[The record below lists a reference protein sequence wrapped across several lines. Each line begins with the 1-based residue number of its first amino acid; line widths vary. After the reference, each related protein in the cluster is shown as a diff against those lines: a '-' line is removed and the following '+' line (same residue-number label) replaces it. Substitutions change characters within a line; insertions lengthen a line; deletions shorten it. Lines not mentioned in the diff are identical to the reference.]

1 MKPELVEKLEDIV
14 GNDWVVT
21 SKEAMLDY
29 LMDET
34 APTVCPKPASD
45 VVLVKPNTAQET
57 SSILKLANE
66 WKVPVF
72 PRGGGTGLVGGCIPT
87 EDGILL
93 SLERMNRVIEVDR
106 ENLMIVIEA
115 GVTLEKLMEAADKAS
130 LSFPP
135 HPGDETAQVGGLVAC
150 NAGGARAVR
159 YGVMRNY
166 IKGIEVALP
175 TGEILNLGG
184 KLLKDVAG
192 YDLMHLIIGSQGTLG
207 VITKVVLRLYP
218 KSKETATL
226 IIPYEDRHHALK
238 TVPRILQEGM
248 IPLAIEYVERELME
262 KSAKELGKEWP
273 VKKGKAILIMIVTG
287 DSKEEVY
294 LDAERID
301 KIAREYNA
309 IDTLI
314 VESRK
319 KQNDILC
326 IRSNIYLTLKPYT
339 MDILDVAVPPAS
351 IAKLMDALDEIAKKH
366 NMYLPMYGHAGDGN
380 LHPHILMKKRGGVRE
395 EDLERVKK
403 EIYDITIR
411 LGGTITAEHGIGKIR
426 IKNLNQYLDEKA
438 IEIMKKIKKVF
449 DPNNILNPGTVV
461 PLSHGIFP

>member
-14 GNDWVVT
+14 GNEWVVT
-21 SKEAMLDY
+21 RKEAMLDY

-45 VVLVKPNTAQET
+45 VILVKPGTAQET
-57 SSILKLANE
+57 SSILKLANG

-87 EDGILL
+87 EDGIVL

-106 ENLMIVIEA
+106 ENLMIVVEA
-115 GVTLEKLMEAADKAS
+115 GVTLEKLMEAADEAG

-166 IKGIEVALP
+166 VKGIEVALP

-218 KSKETATL
+218 KFKETATL
-226 IIPYEDRHHALK
+226 IIPYEDRHDALK

-273 VKKGKAILIMIVTG
+273 VKKGKAILLIMVTG

-309 IDTLI
+309 VDTLI
-314 VESRK
+314 VESRR

-351 IAKLMDALDEIAKKH
+351 IAKLMDALDDIAKKY
-366 NMYLPMYGHAGDGN
+366 NTYLPMYGHAGDGN
-380 LHPHILMKKRGGVRE
+380 LHPHILMKKAGGVRE

-403 EIYDITIR
+403 EIYDVTVG

-461 PLSHGIFP
+461 PVSSAIFP

>member
-14 GNDWVVT
+14 GNEWVVT
-21 SKEAMLDY
+21 RKEAVLDY

-45 VVLVKPNTAQET
+45 VVLVKPATAQEI

-66 WKVPVF
+66 WTVPVF

-87 EDGILL
+87 EGGIVL

-106 ENLMIVIEA
+106 ENLMIVVEA
-115 GVTLEKLMEAADKAS
+115 GVTLEKLVEAADEAD

-166 IKGIEVALP
+166 VKGIEVVLP

-192 YDLMHLIIGSQGTLG
+192 YDLTDLIIGSQGTLG

-218 KSKETATL
+218 KFKETATL
-226 IIPYEDRHHALK
+226 IIPYEDRHEALR
-238 TVPRILQEGM
+238 TVPRILQEGT

-273 VKKGKAILIMIVTG
+273 VKKGKAILMVIVTG

-301 KIAREYNA
+301 EIAREYNA
-309 IDTLI
+309 VDTLI
-314 VESRK
+314 VESRR

-351 IAKLMDALDEIAKKH
+351 IAKLMDALDEIAKKY
-366 NMYLPMYGHAGDGN
+366 NMCLPMYGHAGDGN
-380 LHPHILMKKRGGVRE
+380 LHPHILMKKAGGVRE

-426 IKNLNQYLDEKA
+426 IQNLNQYLDKKA

-461 PLSHGIFP
+461 PVSSAIFP

>member
-1 MKPELVEKLEDIV
+1 MKAELVEKLKDIV

-21 SKEAMLDY
+21 KKEAVLDY

-34 APTVCPKPASD
+34 APTVCPKPASG
-45 VVLVKPNTAQET
+45 VVLVKPGNAQET

-66 WKVPVF
+66 WTVPVF

-87 EDGILL
+87 EGGIVL
-93 SLERMNRVIEVDR
+93 SLERMNIVIEVDR
-106 ENLMIVIEA
+106 ENLMVVVEA
-115 GVTLEKLMEAADKAS
+115 GVTLEKLMEAADEAG

-135 HPGDETAQVGGLVAC
+135 HPGDESAQVGGLVAC

-166 IKGIEVALP
+166 VKGIEVVLP

-184 KLLKDVAG
+184 KLIKDVAG

-218 KSKETATL
+218 KFKETATL
-226 IIPYEDRHHALK
+226 IIPYEDRHDALK

-273 VKKGKAILIMIVTG
+273 VKKGKAILIMMVTG
-287 DSKEEVY
+287 DSKEGVY
-294 LDAERID
+294 LDAERVD

-309 IDTLI
+309 VDTLI
-314 VESRK
+314 VESIR

-351 IAKLMDALDEIAKKH
+351 IAKLMDALDDIAKKY
-366 NMYLPMYGHAGDGN
+366 NMCLPMYGHAGDGN
-380 LHPHILMKKRGGVRE
+380 LHPHILTKKAGGVGE

-403 EIYDITIR
+403 EIYDITIG

-438 IEIMKKIKKVF
+438 IEIMKKIKQVF
-449 DPNNILNPGTVV
+449 DPNNILNPGTIV
-461 PLSHGIFP
+461 P

>member
-1 MKPELVEKLEDIV
+1 MKRGEKMKSQLVEELRDIV

-21 SKEAMLDY
+21 EKEAVVDY
-29 LMDET
+29 LRDET
-34 APTVCPKPASD
+34 APTVCPKPVAD
-45 VVLVKPNTAQET
+45 VVLVKPGSTQEV

-72 PRGGGTGLVGGCIPT
+72 PRGGGTGLVGGSIPT
-87 EDGILL
+87 ESGIVL
-93 SLERMNRVIEVDR
+93 SLERMNGVIEVDR
-106 ENLMIVIEA
+106 ENLMVVVEA
-115 GVTLEKLMEAADKAS
+115 GIKLEKLMKAADEAG
-130 LSFPP
+130 LLFPL

-166 IKGIEVALP
+166 VRGIEVVLP

-192 YDLMHLIIGSQGTLG
+192 YDLIHLIIGSQGTLG
-207 VITKVVLRLYP
+207 VITKVILRLYP
-218 KSKETATL
+218 RFRETATL
-226 IIPYEDRHHALK
+226 ILPYKDRHEALR

-262 KSAKELGKEWP
+262 KSAKQLGKEWP
-273 VKKGKAILIMIVTG
+273 VKKGKASLMIIVTG
-287 DSKEEVY
+287 NSKEEIYV
-294 LDAERID
+294 DAERID
-301 KIAREYNA
+301 KIARKYNV
-309 IDTLI
+309 IDTLV
-314 VESRK
+314 VENRR
-319 KQNDILC
+319 KQNDILS

-351 IAKLMDALDEIAKKH
+351 IAKLMDALDEIAKKY

-380 LHPHILMKKRGGVRE
+380 LHPHILMKKAGGVKE
-395 EDLERVKK
+395 EYLERVKK
-403 EIYDITIR
+403 EIYDITIG

-426 IKNLNQYLDEKA
+426 IKNLNQYLDKKT
-438 IEIMKKIKKVF
+438 IEVVQKIKKVF
-449 DPNNILNPGTVV
+449 DPNNILNPGTVI
-461 PLSHGIFP
+461 S

>member
-1 MKPELVEKLEDIV
+1 MKRRDKMKSELVEKLEDIV

-21 SKEAMLDY
+21 GKEAVLDY

-34 APTVCPKPASD
+34 APTVCPKPAAD
-45 VVLVKPNTAQET
+45 VVLVKPSTPQEI

-72 PRGGGTGLVGGCIPT
+72 PRGGGTGLVGGSVPT
-87 EDGILL
+87 ESGVVL
-93 SLERMNRVIEVDR
+93 SLERMNRVIEVDT
-106 ENLMIVIEA
+106 ENLMVVVEA
-115 GVTLEKLMEAADKAS
+115 GVKLEELMEAVDEAG
-130 LSFPP
+130 LLFPP

-166 IKGIEVALP
+166 VKGIEVVLP

-192 YDLMHLIIGSQGTLG
+192 YDLMHLMIGSQGTLG
-207 VITKVVLRLYP
+207 VITKVILRLYP
-218 KSKETATL
+218 KFKETATL
-226 IIPYEDRHHALK
+226 IILYGDRHEALR

-262 KSAKELGKEWP
+262 KSAKQLGKGWP
-273 VKKGKAILIMIVTG
+273 VKKGKACLMMIVTG
-287 DSKEEVY
+287 NRKEEVY

-309 IDTLI
+309 IDTLV
-314 VESRK
+314 VESRR
-319 KQNDILC
+319 KQEDILS
-326 IRSNIYLTLKPYT
+326 IRSNIYLILKPYA
-339 MDILDVAVPPAS
+339 MDVLDVAVPPAS
-351 IAKLMDALDEIAKKH
+351 IAKLMDALDEIAKKY
-366 NMYLPMYGHAGDGN
+366 NMYLPMVGHAGDGN
-380 LHPHILMKKRGGVRE
+380 LHPIILMKKAGGVKE
-395 EDLERVKK
+395 EALERVKK
-403 EIYDITIR
+403 EIYDITIG

-426 IKNLNQYLDEKA
+426 IKDLNQYLDEKA

-449 DPNNILNPGTVV
+449 DPNNVLNPGTVV
-461 PLSHGIFP
+461 P